1 MPRQTRLHCGGRV
14 DATCAP
20 NDIRQIDK
28 EILMQYPTKL
38 AVAFTAGTLLLTL
51 AACGDDGDTQ
61 DADATQTATNGDVF
75 NDADLDFAT
84 AMIPHHAQALAMV
97 DMTRG
102 RELSPQ
108 VQRLTEDIQA
118 AQVAEIERMVD
129 WLTGWDQPVPETM
142 RDHANAEDPDG
153 MGGHDMDDPDGDDRT
168 GSAMPGMMSD
178 EELADLGAAHGREF
192 EDMWLA
198 MMIEH
203 HEGAIEM
210 AKDEQAD
217 GVYRPALDLAKSIAT
232 SQQAEI
238 DQMREL
244 LAS

>member
-1 MPRQTRLHCGGRV
+1 M
-14 DATCAP
+14 
-20 NDIRQIDK
+20 K
-28 EILMQYPTKL
+28 YPKKL
-38 AVAFTAGTLLLTL
+38 AVALTAGTLLLTL
-51 AACGDDGDTQ
+51 AACGDDDGDTR
-61 DADATQTATNGDVF
+61 DADATQTAANGDVF

-97 DMTRG
+97 DMARG

-118 AQVAEIERMVD
+118 AQVPEIELMVD

-142 RDHANAEDPDG
+142 RDHANAEDSDG
-153 MGGHDMDDPDGDDRT
+153 MGGHDMDDQTAG
-168 GSAMPGMMSD
+168 MPGMMTD
-178 EELADLGAAHGREF
+178 EELGDLGAARGQQF

-210 AKDEQAD
+210 AQDEQAD
-217 GVYRPALDLAKSIAT
+217 GVYQPALDLAESIAT
-232 SQQAEI
+232 SQQAKI

-244 LAS
+244 LTS

>member
-1 MPRQTRLHCGGRV
+1 
-14 DATCAP
+14 
-20 NDIRQIDK
+20 
-28 EILMQYPTKL
+28 MQYPKKL
-38 AVAFTAGTLLLTL
+38 AVALTAGTLLLTL

-61 DADATQTATNGDVF
+61 DADATQTAANGDVF

-108 VQRLTEDIQA
+108 VQRLTEDIRA
-118 AQVAEIERMVD
+118 AQVPEIELMVD

-142 RDHANAEDPDG
+142 RDHANAEDSDG
-153 MGGHDMDDPDGDDRT
+153 MGGHGMDDQPASG
-168 GSAMPGMMSD
+168 MPGMMTA
-178 EELADLGAAHGREF
+178 EELGDLGAARGQQF

-210 AKDEQAD
+210 AKDEQTD
-217 GVYRPALDLAKSIAT
+217 GVYQPALDLAQSIAT

-238 DQMREL
+238 EQMREL

>member
-1 MPRQTRLHCGGRV
+1 MPPAH
-14 DATCAP
+14 ANA
-20 NDIRQIDK
+20 IRQIDK
-28 EILMQYPTKL
+28 EIPMHYPTKL
-38 AVAFTAGTLLLTL
+38 AVALTSGTLLLTL

-61 DADATQTATNGDVF
+61 DPDATRTAANGDVY

-97 DMTRG
+97 DLTRG

-118 AQVAEIERMVD
+118 AQVPEIETMVD

-142 RDHANAEDPDG
+142 RDHANAEDSGG
-153 MGGHDMDDPDGDDRT
+153 MGGHDMNDTDGDDPT
-168 GSAMPGMMSD
+168 DSDMPGMMTD
-178 EELADLGAAHGREF
+178 EELADLGAAHGQEF

-210 AKDEQAD
+210 AKDEQAE
-217 GVYRPALDLAKSIAT
+217 GVYRPALDLATSIAT

-244 LAS
+244 LAA